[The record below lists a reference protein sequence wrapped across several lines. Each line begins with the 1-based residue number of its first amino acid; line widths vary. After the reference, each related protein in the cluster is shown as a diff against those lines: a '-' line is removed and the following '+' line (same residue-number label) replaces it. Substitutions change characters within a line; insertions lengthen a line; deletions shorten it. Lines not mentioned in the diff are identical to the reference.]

1 MAAEATEQLVVVLT
15 MGRVGSTSI
24 HASIPERPGRV
35 KYHVHSVNS
44 KTLAKQVRR
53 RGSLEKS
60 ARSVRHGVEAM
71 AAIEAFAGRVKIVSL
86 VRDVVSRETSSA
98 FASLRATND
107 PEAVRAIL
115 SDPARTRE
123 FYWSVFSRGRPHVWF
138 DNEIRDV
145 FGIDVYDTP
154 FPDEGWGRYS
164 NGRFDLLVLRSE
176 SSRAL
181 QASVVGQFIGDGAIP
196 LITKNSQTSSDAVA
210 RMYRQFKENLAF
222 TESELR
228 EYAECRYQRH
238 FYGTGIPPR
247 CR

>member
-1 MAAEATEQLVVVLT
+1 MGEESLEQLVVVLT

-24 HASIPERPGRV
+24 HASIPQRPGRV
-35 KYHVHSVNS
+35 KYHVHSVNGR
-44 KTLAKQVRR
+44 TLAKQVLRK
-53 RGSLEKS
+53 GTLEKS
-60 ARSVRHGVEAM
+60 ARSVRHGVEAK
-71 AAIEAFAGRVKIVSL
+71 AAIEAFSGRAKIVSL

-107 PEAVRAIL
+107 PETVGAIL
-115 SDPARTRE
+115 SDPVRTRE
-123 FYWSVFSRGRPHVWF
+123 FYWSTFSRGRPHVWF

-181 QASVVGQFIGDGAIP
+181 QASLVGQFI
-196 LITKNSQTSSDAVA
+196 
-210 RMYRQFKENLAF
+210 
-222 TESELR
+222 ESFEFLG
-228 EYAECRYQRH
+228 QLN
-238 FYGTGIPPR
+238 
-247 CR
+247 